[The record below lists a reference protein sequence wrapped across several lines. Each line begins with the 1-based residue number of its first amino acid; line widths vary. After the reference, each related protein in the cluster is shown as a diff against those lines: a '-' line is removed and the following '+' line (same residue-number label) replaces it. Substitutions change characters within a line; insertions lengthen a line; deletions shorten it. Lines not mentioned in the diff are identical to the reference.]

1 MTEMR
6 PLSDDRKEELKGLA
20 IYAFLPEHALWSKR
34 HGLGAIGFTVLFGA
48 SVTFL
53 VIAFFGTQHRPDA
66 LWSSLGLATSIVGV
80 MHHLRGIRR
89 VFQHVQQ
96 HDITMREVPDE

>member
-1 MTEMR
+1 MTEKR
-6 PLSDDRKEELKGLA
+6 PPPDDRKEELAGLA
-20 IYAFLPEHALWSKR
+20 IYAFLPEHALWAKC

-48 SVTFL
+48 SVICL

-66 LWSSLGLATSIVGV
+66 LWSSLGVATSIVGV
-80 MHHLRGIRR
+80 LHHLRGIRR

-96 HDITMREVPDE
+96 HDITIREVLDE